1 MWPFGV
7 LRRQLGQLA
16 MLRIAHRSE
25 PRPHRRCD
33 TGEFYELKLGA
44 AQVLTLEAAPM
55 CWTATE
61 SDHSTPKENTN
72 DLH

>member
-33 TGEFYELKLGA
+33 TGEFYEFKLGA
-44 AQVLTLEAAPM
+44 AQVLTLEAAPH
-55 CWTATE
+55 WAATE

-72 DLH
+72 DLD